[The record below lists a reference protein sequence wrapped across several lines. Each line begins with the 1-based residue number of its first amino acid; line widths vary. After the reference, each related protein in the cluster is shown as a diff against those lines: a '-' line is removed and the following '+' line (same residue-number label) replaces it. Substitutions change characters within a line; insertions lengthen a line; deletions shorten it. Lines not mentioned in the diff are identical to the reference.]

1 MLYAL
6 ARSSHRSEDV
16 TTSYQ
21 ATHGDVIYHHGH
33 LLVKMSSWD
42 LGNCLLFRSL
52 RNVEE
57 TLKEAFSE
65 NFEGPHNNATTWSWE
80 LPRLLSTIRKSK
92 EIISKMFE
100 KLPTGRKN
108 SINETIGDIVTARN
122 RLAHSGKYSLSDVLR
137 GVKAAHR
144 LVAHLS
150 KSTALSENVLDQLK
164 TSINAIQVAKT
175 QSQEKLGGVETAGI
189 HFRTLLNKSNTV
201 QTSRLVLTTT
211 NLIGRED
218 DLGECVSFLKKVR
231 GVSYN
236 CAHGR
241 LVLFGP
247 HGIGKTALARAILRN
262 VQTEYPHQ
270 YFFQASSIES
280 FHASCNAFLENEATS
295 IDQIAA
301 QSPERSF
308 SNFLE
313 STRKYFLFVFDD
325 VSRPELVLQ
334 VLPMKKHC
342 VVFTSA
348 DEVNWDN
355 SLRILTLSENT
366 YVMKMKP
373 ITTHAAVA
381 LFKEVMSKNGGS
393 RTFDSLARSPE
404 GRSTL
409 GGILQLQMGNVP
421 LAVRLCA
428 FQFLSG
434 SLSSLDDFRNVAD
447 PAPPSRTQEDEQS
460 AGRVHIRGFYYV
472 VRKSVNKL
480 LENKVAT
487 SLCYA
492 LSLLSPSGVPISY
505 IDLLVLELRGLR
517 EIEKNLTIG
526 SRGKCSEVDFA

>member
-1 MLYAL
+1 
-6 ARSSHRSEDV
+6 
-16 TTSYQ
+16 
-21 ATHGDVIYHHGH
+21 
-33 LLVKMSSWD
+33 
-42 LGNCLLFRSL
+42 
-52 RNVEE
+52 
-57 TLKEAFSE
+57 
-65 NFEGPHNNATTWSWE
+65 
-80 LPRLLSTIRKSK
+80 
-92 EIISKMFE
+92 MFE
-100 KLPTGRKN
+100 KLSTGRKN

-150 KSTALSENVLDQLK
+150 KSTALTEHVLDQLK
-164 TSINAIQVAKT
+164 TSINAIHVAKT
-175 QSQEKLGGVETAGI
+175 QSEEKLGGVETAGM

-211 NLIGRED
+211 NLIGREE
-218 DLGECVSFLKKVR
+218 DLGECVSFLKKEP
-231 GVSYN
+231 VSCN

-241 LVLFGP
+241 RVLFGP
-247 HGIGKTALARAILRN
+247 HGIGKTALVRAIVRN
-262 VQTEYPHQ
+262 VQAEYPHQ
-270 YFFQASSIES
+270 YFFQASSTES
-280 FHASCNAFLENEATS
+280 FRASCNAFLENEATS

-325 VSRPELVLQ
+325 VSRSELVLQ

-348 DEVNWDN
+348 DEVNWDD

-381 LFKEVMSKNGGS
+381 LFKEVMSINGGGQV
-393 RTFDSLARSPE
+393 FDRLAGSLE

-409 GGILQLQMGNVP
+409 GDILQLQMGNVP

-428 FQFLSG
+428 FQFLSRN
-434 SLSSLDDFRNVAD
+434 LSSPDDFRNVAD
-447 PAPPSRTQEDEQS
+447 PAPLLRTQEDEQS

-472 VRKSVNKL
+472 VHKSVNKL

-492 LSLLSPSGVPISY
+492 LSLLSPSGVPIS
-505 IDLLVLELRGLR
+505 
-517 EIEKNLTIG
+517 
-526 SRGKCSEVDFA
+526 